1 MKTMLMTSLLCATCL
16 CSHAQGMGAMQPSE
30 CTLPEVAAAWRAEP
44 GSVEL
49 QTDTVAPTVSGVVGR
64 PYRVTLQP
72 CAGKFCTPGTWAGLF
87 PVTVPHDGRYRVA
100 INDMSAWLDVF
111 SAAGK
116 NEGVMCEH
124 AGCAPIRKIVQF
136 DLKAGQQWVQ
146 IVTRKPAELDFLV
159 VPVRSGSPTLDLK
172 SH

>member
-1 MKTMLMTSLLCATCL
+1 MRSLLMTSLLCVIF
-16 CSHAQGMGAMQPSE
+16 SWGHAQGMGAMQPSE
-30 CTLPEVAAAWRAEP
+30 CTLPEVAAAWRTQP
-44 GSVEL
+44 GTLER
-49 QTDTVAPTVSGVVGR
+49 QTDTVPPAASGLVGT

-72 CAGKFCTPGTWAGLF
+72 CAGKFCEPGTWAGLF

-100 INDMSAWLDVF
+100 VNDMSAWLDVF
-111 SAAGK
+111 SVTGK

-146 IVTRKPAELDFLV
+146 IVTRKPTELDFLV
-159 VPVRSGSPTLDLK
+159 VPVRSVSPTLNLK
-172 SH
+172 AH